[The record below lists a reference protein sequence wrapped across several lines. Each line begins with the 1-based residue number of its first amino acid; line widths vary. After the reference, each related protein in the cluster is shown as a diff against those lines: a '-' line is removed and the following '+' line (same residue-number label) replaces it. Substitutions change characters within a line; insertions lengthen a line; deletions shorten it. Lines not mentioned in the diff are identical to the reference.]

1 MQLYT
6 KSSWVGFLLALST
19 LNIPTANATENI
31 PLQPTV
37 ENRINRITT
46 TLKQKEEQLQ
56 NSSDVELD
64 SIALGWGDS
73 RNRNW
78 VNTPRGRG
86 WGDAKNRNWVNGNRV
101 NWKDGHGGSFT
112 NVNPWRNSWSD
123 LGGFYNYPGGFN
135 NSRPGGTWSNRNNFS
150 NFRR

>member
-1 MQLYT
+1 MQLST

-37 ENRINRITT
+37 ENRINRITA

-56 NSSDVELD
+56 NSSDVEPNRM
-64 SIALGWGDS
+64 ALGWSDG

-78 VNTPRGRG
+78 VNTRRGRG
-86 WGDAKNRNWVNGNRV
+86 WGDGKNRNWVNGNRV
-101 NWKDGHGGSFT
+101 NWKDGHGGSFA
-112 NVNPWRNSWSD
+112 NVNPWRNGWSD
-123 LGGFYNYPGGFN
+123 VGGFYNYPGGFN
-135 NSRPGGTWSNRNNFS
+135 NSPPGGTWTKTNNFS
-150 NFRR
+150 DYRR